1 MLISV
6 FYGSAIRPVNDDW
19 SKISFRGWELHSE
32 SILGQVLHNNIGP
45 NHKYFTDAFYSEK
58 SGTVDSVFQLRNR
71 NYVRVTNTENA
82 VKSSAEFEFKAK
94 NQLQVKTGDIIT
106 KGDVLYTGGVINKV
120 FFIDISR
127 FLLTFIFVLIG
138 FTVYIA
144 YRKRV
149 REHTI

>member
-1 MLISV
+1 M
-6 FYGSAIRPVNDDW
+6 
-19 SKISFRGWELHSE
+19 
-32 SILGQVLHNNIGP
+32 
-45 NHKYFTDAFYSEK
+45 
-58 SGTVDSVFQLRNR
+58 
-71 NYVRVTNTENA
+71 RVTDTENA
-82 VKSSAEFEFKAK
+82 VKSSTEFEFKAK
-94 NQLQVKTGDIIT
+94 NQLAVKTGDNVT